1 MMSRIQP
8 LLLPASP
15 RFVWGTLVAAL
26 LLDLLPFG
34 RVLWLPDFL
43 AVALVFWGLH
53 QPRRVGMVAAFLFG
67 LALDVHQASLLGQHA
82 LAYTLLVYCAIV
94 LRRRILWL
102 SVWSQS
108 VQLLPLFFL
117 AHAVVLLLRLISGA
131 AFPGWLILLQ
141 PVLEAALWPLAGVIL
156 LAPQRRAPHPDAD
169 RPL

>member
-1 MMSRIQP
+1 MRSQIQP

-15 RFVWGTLVAAL
+15 RFVWGTLIVAL

-43 AVALVFWGLH
+43 ALALVFWGLH
-53 QPRRVGMVAAFLFG
+53 QPRRVGMVTAFLFG

-82 LAYTLLVYCAIV
+82 LAYTLLVYSVIA

-108 VQLLPLFFL
+108 IQMLPLFFM
-117 AHAVVLLLRLISGA
+117 AHGVVLVLRLISGA
-131 AFPGWLILLQ
+131 PFPGWMIFVQ
-141 PVLEAALWPLAGVIL
+141 PVFEAALWPLAGVIL